1 MNKSPK
7 QNLLRRVGQAS
18 RLSLLLVGWASLP
31 PSLPRRT
38 GVSSVCFAVLLT
50 LLTMACSTTTPRV
63 LEVASRT
70 RLQDIGPDDK
80 NQFFGEDQASRFKYE
95 PQDLSVEAQREEFL
109 VRWTPRTISQV
120 KFEYRQVAKPAAI
133 FDKTY
138 ATHGDSAKIF
148 EIRGEE
154 FRSGGTVSA
163 WRVTLW
169 NGDQLVAEKKSV
181 LW

>member
-1 MNKSPK
+1 MNSHATYKWKSTFTP
-7 QNLLRRVGQAS
+7 NLFSGLRRGCLISFLPA
-18 RLSLLLVGWASLP
+18 LLFTV
-31 PSLPRRT
+31 
-38 GVSSVCFAVLLT
+38 
-50 LLTMACSTTTPRV
+50 ACSTTTPRV

-70 RLQDIGPDDK
+70 RLQDVGPEDI
-80 NQFFGEDQASRFKYE
+80 NQFFGDDEASRFKYV
-95 PQDLSVEAQREEFL
+95 PQDLSIEAQREEFF
-109 VRWTPRTISQV
+109 VRWTPRSISLV

-133 FDKTY
+133 FEKTY
-138 ATHGDSAKIF
+138 APHGDAAKLF
-148 EIRGEE
+148 EVRGEE